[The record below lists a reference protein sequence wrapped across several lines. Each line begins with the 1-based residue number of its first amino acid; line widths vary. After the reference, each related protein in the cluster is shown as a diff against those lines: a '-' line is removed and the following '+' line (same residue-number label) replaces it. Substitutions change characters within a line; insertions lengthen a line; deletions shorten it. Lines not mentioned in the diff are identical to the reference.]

1 MRYYLYIDK
10 DFIQS
15 LFGSIA
21 ESNFDIDIIESS
33 LSKSQTV
40 TRDFN
45 VSPGVDVFHE
55 NGHAK
60 SEKETQMTCDEHNRQ
75 VNNFK
80 AFVGEVNTYNTAVE
94 RRYINVEEV
103 SGIKKQ
109 AFYYKLIEQI
119 EKDIQCENLCKL
131 NGKICPCKLK
141 NPFTNGM
148 GNRAYDEDNLFFNV
162 EKKYVWVEKEKLH
175 SDLLFLSTITKQI
188 NVIGFTINKG
198 EENEIV
204 KAIAL
209 YI

>member
-1 MRYYLYIDK
+1 MRYYLYIDR

-55 NGHAK
+55 KGCAK
-60 SEKETQMTCDEHNRQ
+60 SEKEQQMTCDEHNKHI
-75 VNNFK
+75 NNFK

-119 EKDIQCENLCKL
+119 EKDIECENLCTL

-141 NPFTNGM
+141 NPFNDGV
-148 GNRAYDEDNLFFNV
+148 NRAYDEDNLFFNV
-162 EKKYVWVEKEKLH
+162 ESKYVWIEKEKLH